1 MIERQTDPRIKWIP
15 YYDGMRGLTVWSPT
29 EWAKWSGSPRDGAKR
44 FAKDEPVEVPG
55 KTEVHWNEYD
65 KLRARLAP
73 DPRRDWII
81 V

>member
-15 YYDGMRGLTVWSPT
+15 YHDSFTNLTGWNPT
-29 EWAKWSGSPRDGAKR
+29 EWDKWPAKNRANVEWIV
-44 FAKDEPVEVPG
+44 KDEPNEIPG
-55 KTEVHWNEYD
+55 KTFVNWDEYD